1 MLKEKDSIVKTHQKE
16 LKLSQDQIHK
26 LNSCISTLKEEIT
39 QVKAQEKLIRS
50 DATKAE
56 EKLRLRKAELA
67 DKISKIEQMDN
78 ELDQFKSDLR

>member
-39 QVKAQEKLIRS
+39 QVKEQEKLIRS